1 MVPIP
6 EREDLAGMARGQIRR
21 AIATET
27 IASDAG
33 RRHVRLDRMDAGL
46 LDSRTSRTPPN
57 DQWVVPTIVQY
68 ELARW
73 LMRESPTPPRT
84 IAFKELDT
92 VATKAADYAHKHG
105 LAMADS
111 IIYATA
117 MDTGADLLTCDEHF
131 AELPRVVYFA
141 KAPR

>member
-1 MVPIP
+1 MRVVDTSAWI
-6 EREDLAGMARGQIRR
+6 EWM
-21 AIATET
+21 
-27 IASDAG
+27 
-33 RRHVRLDRMDAGL
+33 
-46 LDSRTSRTPPN
+46 LDSSIGQNVARELPPN

-73 LMRESPTPPRT
+73 LMREKSDAAAAST
-84 IAFKELDT
+84 IAFTTELVVKPLDT
-92 VATKAADYAHKHG
+92 VLATKAADYAHKHG

-117 MDTGADLLTCDEHF
+117 MDTGADLLTCDQHF